1 MAKKVTVTL
10 SDDLNPDLPADDTIT
25 FSIDGVGYEID
36 LNQTN
41 IDAFRDNF
49 APWIAAARYTS
60 GRRRRTRNLTAT
72 AGIKEDLAAV
82 RAWAKENGVTVS
94 SRGRISRD
102 VIDAYHNHTTTV
114 EKKPTKSRVEIALDK
129 AATKVEKAKEADLPA
144 FSSK

>member
-1 MAKKVTVTL
+1 MAKKVTVEL
-10 SDDLNPDLPADDTIT
+10 VDDLDPTMRADDTIA

-72 AGIKEDLAAV
+72 TGIKEDSAAV

-102 VIDAYHNHTTTV
+102 VITAYHNRATTV
-114 EKKPTKSRVEIALDK
+114 EKKPIKSRVEIALGK
-129 AATKVEKAKEADLPA
+129 AAAKVEKTAEVDLPA